1 MSPGIF
7 DPNFSPITLLVIA
20 LANPFVIG
28 VAFLM
33 GRQADQSQKLIIAG
47 MAAALAGAAA
57 AWLIT
62 FVGLLPPRPFGADA
76 GLFMFSFI
84 YGTLIAAI
92 GYATSGRKRN
102 SS

>member
-1 MSPGIF
+1 MSSGIF
-7 DPNFSPITLLVIA
+7 DPNFSPITLLMIA

-33 GRQADQSQKLIIAG
+33 GRQADQWQKLIIAG
-47 MAAALAGAAA
+47 MAAALAGAAV
-57 AWLIT
+57 AWLAT
-62 FVGLLPPRPFGADA
+62 FLGLLTPRPFGADA

-84 YGTLIAAI
+84 YGTILAAI
-92 GYATSGRKRN
+92 GYATSGRANN